1 MGESDVRAGWGEERR
16 GGDVADSGGEGH
28 TMSTLPKGR
37 HDRLEYFK
45 TQLSFWEADPAAA
58 GLTQQQVDAVREA
71 VEQATA
77 SAQRQST
84 LQMQAQSATD
94 AFNND
99 IAFLSRVGRSALL
112 SIRAAGEARGTPRG
126 DDPLVYIAAGILAP
140 AKGSKLAPPGCPN
153 DFKTCSLGNGE
164 LELSWQCKNPKNAK
178 GTMYAV
184 SRQCDGEGP
193 FVSLGVFGQRRMID
207 NTLPAGTTR
216 IIYRVQGV
224 RSTREGPVA
233 THLVSLSDPA
243 KLPNYTGGKQSRLYP
258 RLAHA
263 A

>member
-1 MGESDVRAGWGEERR
+1 MTLSPRA
-16 GGDVADSGGEGH
+16 
-28 TMSTLPKGR
+28 K
-37 HDRLEYFK
+37 
-45 TQLSFWEADPAAA
+45 
-58 GLTQQQVDAVREA
+58 
-71 VEQATA
+71 A
-77 SAQRQST
+77 S
-84 LQMQAQSATD
+84 
-94 AFNND
+94 
-99 IAFLSRVGRSALL
+99 
-112 SIRAAGEARGTPRG
+112 P
-126 DDPLVYIAAGILAP
+126 
-140 AKGSKLAPPGCPN
+140 LAPPGVPSKFETN
-153 DFKTCSLGNGE
+153 LRGNGE

-224 RSTREGPVA
+224 RSTREGVVA
-233 THLVSLSDPA
+233 EHLVSLSDPA
-243 KLPNYTGGKQSRLYP
+243 KLPNLNGGKQSRLYP